1 MAKKK
6 KHEEH
11 ENLERW
17 LVSYAD
23 FMTLLFATFVVLYAL
38 AQTDV
43 AKFSQLENSLK
54 SAFDSVVME
63 GTQGVMDK
71 SGSKVIG
78 ESQAD
83 SMMSSLILEYLN
95 PKYEEQAFEEIK
107 DQVKA
112 LSKTKELEGV
122 DAKITD
128 RGLVILMTDKSLLFG
143 SGSAELSPQ
152 AKIKLDKIG
161 GIIGRK
167 FILHL
172 IRVEGHTDNIP
183 FSSSKY
189 PSNWELS
196 SARACSIVRYFIQ
209 RFKFMPELFTPVGFA
224 DTKPYM
230 QNDTLGNR
238 SMNRRVDIVILRN
251 TYKGSE
257 DARDSLIKL
266 DKESQRR
273 MKEQQTQTINS
284 VLGLSDAAK
293 ELTEVGPAKEEK
305 IIIIGDKKRH

>member
-43 AKFSQLENSLK
+43 NKFAQLESSLK
-54 SAFDSVVME
+54 TAFDQTVL
-63 GTQGVMDK
+63 QGQQSVMDNK
-71 SGSKVIG
+71 GENVIG
-78 ESQAD
+78 ASQAD
-83 SMMSSLILEYLN
+83 SAISSLMMEYLS
-95 PKYEEQAFEEIK
+95 PKYEEESFEEIK
-107 DQVKA
+107 KEIEAKNKSGELKGVT
-112 LSKTKELEGV
+112 SKIV
-122 DAKITD
+122 D
-128 RGLVILMTDKSLLFG
+128 RGLIIMVTDNALVFAP
-143 SGSAELSPQ
+143 GSAELSTK
-152 AKIKLDKIG
+152 AKLKLDKIG

-167 FILHL
+167 FILHY
-172 IRVEGHTDNIP
+172 IRVEGHTDDIP

-196 SARACSIVRYFIQ
+196 SARACSIVRYLIDRF
-209 RFKFMPELFTPVGFA
+209 RFKPELFTPVGFA
-224 DTKPYM
+224 DTRPFM
-230 QNDTLGNR
+230 QNDTPGNR

-251 TYKGSE
+251 TYKSGE
-257 DARDSLIKL
+257 DARDSIIKL
-266 DKESQRR
+266 DRRSQQK
-273 MKEQQTQTINS
+273 MKEEQLQTINR

-293 ELTEVGPAKEEK
+293 ELTEKSSGSQEK
-305 IIIIGDKKRH
+305 IIIIKNGNR

>member
-43 AKFSQLENSLK
+43 NKFAQLESSLK
-54 SAFDSVVME
+54 TAFDQTIV
-63 GTQGVMDK
+63 QGQDNIMDFK
-71 SGSKVIG
+71 GKDVIG
-78 ESQAD
+78 SNQAD
-83 SMMSSLILEYLN
+83 SIMSSLVMEFLS
-95 PKYEEQAFEEIK
+95 PKYEEEAFEEIK
-107 DQVKA
+107 KEIDTKNQRGELKGVS
-112 LSKTKELEGV
+112 SKI
-122 DAKITD
+122 DD
-128 RGLVILMTDKSLLFG
+128 RGLVIMVTDNALVFG
-143 SGSAELSPQ
+143 PGSAELSSK
-152 AKIKLDKIG
+152 AKIQLDKIG

-167 FILHL
+167 FILHY
-172 IRVEGHTDNIP
+172 IRVEGHTDSVP

-196 SARACSIVRYFIQ
+196 SARACSIVRYLID
-209 RFKFMPELFTPVGFA
+209 RFNFKSELFTPVGFA
-224 DTKPYM
+224 DTRPYM
-230 QNDTLGNR
+230 QNDTPGNR

-251 TYKGSE
+251 TYKAGE
-257 DARDSLIKL
+257 DARDSIIKL
-266 DKESQRR
+266 DRKSQEK
-273 MKEQQTQTINS
+273 MKEQQLQTINK

-293 ELTEVGPAKEEK
+293 ELTEKSSDTQDKV
-305 IIIIGDKKRH
+305 IIIKNNK